1 MSNLLPPNNPRP
13 PITDAHA
20 RPPSDRTARLAMRTR
35 TFTASTMTECLQLAK
50 QEMGLDA
57 MIVSKHTFRKG
68 ALFGRWGGRPMVEVT
83 FGTYKASAAPAP
95 TAGHLGASALSP
107 PQSSMPQ
114 PNPDMQHLEARMA
127 SLADSVQTLIETG
140 GSTAKTS
147 ASSFVSAP
155 VEAKGLSSP
164 APVSAPV
171 PTPVSAA
178 PAAPPDGAAKTVL
191 GRRTLR
197 RAPEPEP
204 AMLERYP
211 ALMRQL
217 LDAEVAAPLA
227 RLLVAALPDGLE
239 TGEAA
244 SDMRTLISQRLRIAN
259 RLQLMPQADM
269 HLLAFVGT
277 TGVGKT
283 TTIAKLAAQFALVER
298 RRVGVITLDT
308 NRIAAAQ
315 QLQTYGQILRVPVQ
329 VAHDKLELMQH
340 LEDFR
345 TAGTE
350 VVLIDTAGRSPND
363 MLPLGETGHLF
374 EDVGP
379 VQKFLAAPATLAA
392 RDLENIVAR
401 FQSIMT
407 PDALILTK
415 LDEASDNTCFGR
427 LLTMQAKFGLPL
439 AYVTTGQKVPDDI
452 MFPDSHA
459 IAARIL
465 TLATL

>member
-1 MSNLLPPNNPRP
+1 MSDLLPPNNPRP
-13 PITDAHA
+13 PITDAQA
-20 RPPSDRTARLAMRTR
+20 RPSLDRTARLAMRTR
-35 TFTASTMTECLQLAK
+35 TFTASTMTECLQQAK

-57 MIVSKHTFRKG
+57 MIVSKRTFRKG

-83 FGTYKASAAPAP
+83 FGTYKPSAAPAP
-95 TAGHLGASALSP
+95 ANGRGGIFT
-107 PQSSMPQ
+107 SSSTQPAAPA
-114 PNPDMQHLEARMA
+114 PNPDMQQLEARMA
-127 SLADSVQTLIETG
+127 SLADSVQTFMETG
-140 GSTAKTS
+140 GNAAKPN

-155 VEAKGLSSP
+155 VEARGMPSP
-164 APVSAPV
+164 ALPTQPV
-171 PTPVSAA
+171 PALVSAA
-178 PAAPPDGAAKTVL
+178 PAAPLNGAARTVL

-204 AMLERYP
+204 APLERYP

-227 RLLVAALPDGLE
+227 RQLVSALPDGLE

-259 RLQLMPQADM
+259 RLQLMPQAEM
-269 HLLAFVGT
+269 RLLAFVGT

-340 LEDFR
+340 LADFR
-345 TAGTE
+345 SAGTE

-363 MLPLGETGHLF
+363 MLPMGETGHLF

-379 VQKFLAAPATLAA
+379 LQKFLAAPATLAA

>member
-1 MSNLLPPNNPRP
+1 MSDLLPPNNPRP
-13 PITDAHA
+13 PITDAPM
-20 RPPSDRTARLAMRTR
+20 RPSPDRTARLAMRTR

-57 MIVSKHTFRKG
+57 MIVSKRTFRQG

-83 FGTYKASAAPAP
+83 FGTYKGSSAPAP
-95 TAGHLGASALSP
+95 MAGRMGSSAYSPAVAPASLPS
-107 PQSSMPQ
+107 Q
-114 PNPDMQHLEARMA
+114 DMQQLEARMA

-140 GSTAKTS
+140 GSTAKNS
-147 ASSFVSAP
+147 ASPFVSTP
-155 VEAKGLSSP
+155 VEARGMASP
-164 APVSAPV
+164 APLPV
-171 PTPVSAA
+171 PAPGSAVPA
-178 PAAPPDGAAKTVL
+178 PPPDGAAKTVL

-204 AMLERYP
+204 APLERYP

-217 LDAEVAAPLA
+217 LDAEVAPPLA
-227 RLLVAALPDGLE
+227 RFLVAALPDGLQS
-239 TGEAA
+239 GEAA

-269 HLLAFVGT
+269 RLLAFVGT

-298 RRVGVITLDT
+298 RSVGVVTLDT

-329 VAHDKLELMQH
+329 VAHDKLEMMQH
-340 LEDFR
+340 LADFR
-345 TAGTE
+345 AAGTE

-374 EDVGP
+374 EDAGP
-379 VQKFLAAPATLAA
+379 MQKFLAAPATLAA

-401 FQSIMT
+401 FQSIMA

>member
-1 MSNLLPPNNPRP
+1 MSDLLPPNRPRP
-13 PITDAHA
+13 PITDSQAH
-20 RPPSDRTARLAMRTR
+20 PVSDRTARLSMRTR
-35 TFTASTMTECLQLAK
+35 TFTASTMTECLQMAK

-57 MIVSKHTFRKG
+57 MIVSKRTFRKG

-95 TAGHLGASALSP
+95 PLGRMAASAYSAPASP
-107 PQSSMPQ
+107 APTQDLQ
-114 PNPDMQHLEARMA
+114 QLEARVA
-127 SLADSVQTLIETG
+127 NLADSVQNLMGEGMNTVKNG
-140 GSTAKTS
+140 A
-147 ASSFVSAP
+147 APFVSAP
-155 VEAKGLSSP
+155 VEAKGMMAP
-164 APVSAPV
+164 APVSA
-171 PTPVSAA
+171 
-178 PAAPPDGAAKTVL
+178 APPDVPAKTVL

-204 AMLERYP
+204 VPPAALERYP

-227 RLLVAALPDGLE
+227 RQLVAAMPDGLE
-239 TGEAA
+239 AGEAA

-259 RLQLMPQADM
+259 RLQLMPQTDM
-269 HLLAFVGT
+269 RLLAFVGT

-283 TTIAKLAAQFALVER
+283 TTIAKLSAQFALVER

-329 VAHDKLELMQH
+329 VAHDKLELMRH
-340 LEDFR
+340 LTDFR

-363 MLPLGETGHLF
+363 MVPMGETGHLF
-374 EDVGP
+374 EDIGP
-379 VQKFLAAPATLAA
+379 IQKFLAAPATLAA

>member
-1 MSNLLPPNNPRP
+1 
-13 PITDAHA
+13 
-20 RPPSDRTARLAMRTR
+20 
-35 TFTASTMTECLQLAK
+35 MTECLQLAK

-57 MIVSKHTFRKG
+57 MIVSKRTFRKG
-68 ALFGRWGGRPMVEVT
+68 ALLGRWGGRTLVEVT
-83 FGTYKASAAPAP
+83 FGTYKAAPAAPALFSRAQAP
-95 TAGHLGASALSP
+95 APSLSAP
-107 PQSSMPQ
+107 PFPA
-114 PNPDMQHLEARMA
+114 PGPDLQQLEARMA

-140 GSTAKTS
+140 RNSPKHAAS
-147 ASSFVSAP
+147 AFVSAP
-155 VEAKGLSSP
+155 VEAKG
-164 APVSAPV
+164 
-171 PTPVSAA
+171 A
-178 PAAPPDGAAKTVL
+178 PAAIAAFVPEPAASPAAAPPPAPAARIVL

-197 RAPEPEP
+197 RPADPEP
-204 AMLERYP
+204 APAVPAERYP
-211 ALMRQL
+211 SLMRQL
-217 LDAEVAAPLA
+217 LDADVAPPLA
-227 RLLVAALPDGLE
+227 RLLVAALPDGLD

-244 SDMRTLISQRLRIAN
+244 AGMRTLISQRLRIAN
-259 RLQLMPQADM
+259 RLELLPQADM
-269 HLLAFVGT
+269 RLLAFVGT
-277 TGVGKT
+277 TGVGKS

-298 RRVGVITLDT
+298 RKVGVVTLDT

-329 VAHDKLELMQH
+329 VAHDKLELTQR
-340 LEDFR
+340 LADFR
-345 TAGTE
+345 AAGTE

-363 MLPLGETGHLF
+363 MLPLGETSHLF
-374 EDVGP
+374 DDAGP
-379 VQKFLAAPATLAA
+379 IHKFLAVPATMAA

-401 FQSIMT
+401 FQSIMA

-415 LDEASDNTCFGR
+415 LDEAGDNSCFGR

>member
-1 MSNLLPPNNPRP
+1 
-13 PITDAHA
+13 
-20 RPPSDRTARLAMRTR
+20 MRTR
-35 TFTASTMTECLQLAK
+35 TFTASTMTECLQMAK

-57 MIVSKHTFRKG
+57 MIVSKRTFRKG
-68 ALFGRWGGRPMVEVT
+68 ALFGRWGGRAMVEVT
-83 FGTYKASAAPAP
+83 FGTYKPSAAPAP
-95 TAGHLGASALSP
+95 TNGRLAASAYAAP
-107 PQSSMPQ
+107 APAAFA
-114 PNPDMQHLEARMA
+114 PNPDLQHLEARMA
-127 SLADSVQTLIETG
+127 SLADSVQTLVETG
-140 GSTAKTS
+140 GNNAR
-147 ASSFVSAP
+147 ANAFPFVSAP
-155 VEAKGLSSP
+155 VEARSASAAALAPPP
-164 APVSAPV
+164 APAPA
-171 PTPVSAA
+171 PSAA
-178 PAAPPDGAAKTVL
+178 AALPDAPARTIL
-191 GRRTLR
+191 GRRTVR
-197 RAPEPEP
+197 RPAEPEP
-204 AMLERYP
+204 AATERYP

-227 RLLVAALPDGLE
+227 RILVGGLPDGLE
-239 TGEAA
+239 TGDAA

-269 HLLAFVGT
+269 RLLAFVGT

-298 RRVGVITLDT
+298 RRVGIVTLDT

-315 QLQTYGQILRVPVQ
+315 QMQTYGQILRVPVH
-329 VAHDKLELMQH
+329 VAHDKLELMQR
-340 LEDFR
+340 LADFR
-345 TAGTE
+345 AAGTE
-350 VVLIDTAGRSPND
+350 IVLIDTAGRSPND

-379 VQKFLAAPATLAA
+379 LHTFLAAPATLAA
-392 RDLENIVAR
+392 RDLENVVAR
-401 FQSIMT
+401 FQNIMA

-415 LDEASDNTCFGR
+415 LDEAGDNTCFGR
-427 LLTMQAKFGLPL
+427 LLTMQAKFALPL

>member
-1 MSNLLPPNNPRP
+1 MSDLLPPNSPRP
-13 PITDAHA
+13 PITEAQA
-20 RPPSDRTARLAMRTR
+20 RFPSDRTARLAMRTR
-35 TFTASTMTECLQLAK
+35 TFTASSMTECLQLAK

-57 MIVSKHTFRKG
+57 MIVSKRTFRKG

-83 FGTYKASAAPAP
+83 FGTYKPSAAPAP
-95 TAGHLGASALSP
+95 MAGRLGSSAAFPTAVPAPH
-107 PQSSMPQ
+107 
-114 PNPDMQHLEARMA
+114 PNSNMEHLEARMA
-127 SLADSVQTLIETG
+127 SLADSVQTLIQTG
-140 GSTAKTS
+140 GNTAKAH
-147 ASSFVSAP
+147 ASPFVSTP
-155 VEAKGLSSP
+155 VEAKGTTAPASP
-164 APVSAPV
+164 PP
-171 PTPVSAA
+171 PA
-178 PAAPPDGAAKTVL
+178 PAAPAQATPPEGAAKITL

-204 AMLERYP
+204 ATLERYP

-227 RLLVAALPDGLE
+227 RQLVAALPDGLE

-269 HLLAFVGT
+269 RLLAFVGT

-340 LEDFR
+340 LQDFR

-374 EDVGP
+374 EDVGS

>member
-1 MSNLLPPNNPRP
+1 MSDLLPPNNPRP
-13 PITDAHA
+13 PITEASA
-20 RPPSDRTARLAMRTR
+20 RTASDRTARLAMRTR
-35 TFTASTMTECLQLAK
+35 TFTASTMTECLQQAK

-57 MIVSKHTFRKG
+57 MIVSKRTFRQG

-83 FGTYKASAAPAP
+83 FGTYKPSAAPAP
-95 TAGHLGASALSP
+95 ASGRGAIFSSSSAQAAAP
-107 PQSSMPQ
+107 VPG
-114 PNPDMQHLEARMA
+114 PDMQQLEARMA

-140 GSTAKTS
+140 STS
-147 ASSFVSAP
+147 ARPNPSPFVSAP

-164 APVSAPV
+164 APISVS
-171 PTPVSAA
+171 TISA
-178 PAAPPDGAAKTVL
+178 PAAPPDSPARTVL
-191 GRRTLR
+191 GRRTVR
-197 RAPEPEP
+197 RAPEPAP
-204 AMLERYP
+204 AAPAPTERYP

-227 RLLVAALPDGLE
+227 RQLVAALPDGLQS
-239 TGEAA
+239 GDAA

-259 RLQLMPQADM
+259 RLQLLPQTDM

-283 TTIAKLAAQFALVER
+283 TTIAKLSAQFALVER

-329 VAHDKLELMQH
+329 VAHDKLELMQR
-340 LEDFR
+340 LADFR
-345 TAGTE
+345 QAGTE

-379 VQKFLAAPATLAA
+379 MQKFLAAPATLAA

-401 FQSIMT
+401 FQGIMA

-415 LDEASDNTCFGR
+415 LDEASDNACFGR